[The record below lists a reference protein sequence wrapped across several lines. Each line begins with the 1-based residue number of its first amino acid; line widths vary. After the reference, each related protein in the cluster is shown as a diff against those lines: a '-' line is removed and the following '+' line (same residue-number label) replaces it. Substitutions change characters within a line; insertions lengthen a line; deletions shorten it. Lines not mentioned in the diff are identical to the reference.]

1 MNRKR
6 ITGLKL
12 DLNNMMKSFVG
23 EYGIS
28 DAEISSL
35 SNKIA
40 KAHKA
45 MLEKEQTER
54 WTGEIFHITRRTLL
68 RT

>member
-1 MNRKR
+1 MIYTDEQKKNYR
-6 ITGLKL
+6 LKM
-12 DLNNMMKSFVG
+12 DFNNMMKSFVG

-45 MLEKEQTER
+45 MLEKR
-54 WTGEIFHITRRTLL
+54 ANGKMDWRDLP
-68 RT
+68 